1 MELGNLSAADLGPL
15 IINEA
20 YDDLTDST
28 EAIASGHKAQDLAAL
43 SIIAGQLRADV
54 AVNMQGVRNANDA
67 ISMVQTFDAAAGSI
81 NSHLVQ
87 MSKLAMQAGTGTFS
101 DQQKA
106 EIEAE
111 FKELAAE
118 INRVAGNT
126 QFNNNIML
134 SGEGTEEI
142 PVSLGTGSDITLLS
156 GDLSFDVSGMDL
168 ISDAGSALAA
178 VQEKIEQVSDFRGY
192 LGSQMNRLSGAVE
205 SMQIGIEQA
214 MAAESNISDTD
225 IAQEIANYASSQ
237 VQTEMAI
244 AVQSHKHLIHQ
255 MIPQLLM

>member
-54 AVNMQGVRNANDA
+54 EVNMQGVRNANDA

-101 DQQKA
+101 DGQKA
-106 EIEAE
+106 AIEAE

-126 QFNNNIML
+126 QFNSNIML
-134 SGEGTEEI
+134 SGEGTEI
-142 PVSLGTGSDITLLS
+142 PVSLGNGPDITLLS

-168 ISDAGSALAA
+168 ISDAGSALSA

-192 LGSQMNRLSGAVE
+192 LGGQMNRLSGAVD

-214 MAAESNISDTD
+214 MAAESNISDTV

-237 VQTEMAI
+237 LQTEMAI
-244 AVQSHKHLIHQ
+244 AVQSYKHLMHQ
-255 MIPQLLM
+255 TMAQLLM